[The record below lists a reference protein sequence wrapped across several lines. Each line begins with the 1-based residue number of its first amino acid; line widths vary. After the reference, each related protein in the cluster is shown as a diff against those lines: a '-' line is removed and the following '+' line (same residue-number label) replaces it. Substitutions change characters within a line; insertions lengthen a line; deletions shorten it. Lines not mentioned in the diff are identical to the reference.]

1 MATKK
6 MSKKHAIHIINKIEA
21 IIIDSAEWARLSS
34 HWTKKD
40 EKEFQDKI
48 IAINYAI
55 DSINKEM

>member
-6 MSKKHAIHIINKIEA
+6 MSKKRAINILNKIED

-34 HWTKKD
+34 RWTKSD
-40 EKEFQDKI
+40 EKMLQDKI
-48 IAINYAI
+48 AALDLGI

>member
-6 MSKKHAIHIINKIEA
+6 MSKKRAINILNKIED

-34 HWTKKD
+34 HWTKSD
-40 EKEFQDKI
+40 EKMLQDKI
-48 IAINYAI
+48 AALDLGI

>member
-1 MATKK
+1 MATNK
-6 MSKKHAIHIINKIEA
+6 MSKKRAINILNKIEG

-34 HWTKKD
+34 RWTKND

-48 IAINYAI
+48 TALDLGI